1 MPEKTVTRSFRINE
15 SAFLALEEEAKKR
28 NVSLNTLVNQL
39 FMSYTNFDRYFQRLG
54 MLKMSKSAFRKILN
68 AAPANEIVEAAQEIA
83 QNASRTIILARY
95 GTLSLTGLLEFL
107 NNFADYAYFAER
119 SEVVTPGEKR
129 VLTFMHIYGEKGSI
143 FIKAYVKALFE
154 QINVEPKL
162 SSTENSVTIEVSA
175 SQFGSGSMS

>member
-143 FIKAYVKALFE
+143 FIKAYVKSLFE

-175 SQFGSGSMS
+175 NQFGSGSMW

>member
-54 MLKMSKSAFRKILN
+54 MLKMSKAAFRKILN
-68 AAPANEIVEAAQEIA
+68 AVPANEIVEAAQEIA

-143 FIKAYVKALFE
+143 FIKAYVKSLFE

-175 SQFGSGSMS
+175 NQFGSGSMW